1 MHVTIVP
8 TSQASGQMLLT
19 IPPLHIPQM
28 LLPAAPTPAPKAS
41 ANGPLRPD
49 PPSASAD
56 PDSKS
61 KEPHSKVGN
70 DPTLSAGQVD
80 NALKGG
86 NAGDNLDPTPTS
98 KQVGNSDPANQHE
111 NSQNIPPTCISPEG
125 PNNSPAAGG
134 SGDDNN
140 GAAPGLGLNVVLQDS
155 SYSPKSSEGTI
166 GSPLPY
172 KSVVLASPT
181 AFVVGG
187 SSIVKAANG
196 GVIIGT
202 STYPPGSQA
211 QISDNLF
218 SVGISSIVVNGT
230 SYAIP
235 APSSVDKF
243 LLDTSPISRAS
254 DGGAIFEGGTIGLGS
269 RSSINGPVISVG
281 ASTVVLDGT
290 SYALPSSAGAILQ
303 CPSPQPK
310 ASVTLT
316 NGAVL
321 TPGGIAATISGTT
334 YAIPSDNSGLVVS
347 GQIVSPPT
355 ETALQSVF
363 TVVGQTFTAA
373 STGFAI
379 GGQNVALDG
388 IAVTF
393 DGTLVSLRLSGVQ
406 LGSKTIPLASAQA
419 TEKSLGGLIM
429 RGFGSGAE
437 PGATARGGNESEVL
451 AFTGDSSRVG
461 RTLGIVA
468 FEAMIMVMGFVELR
482 V

>member
-1 MHVTIVP
+1 MH
-8 TSQASGQMLLT
+8 L
-19 IPPLHIPQM
+19 PQI
-28 LLPAAPTPAPKAS
+28 LFPAAPTPPPKAS

-56 PDSKS
+56 PDSKL
-61 KEPHSKVGN
+61 KEPHSEGGN

-98 KQVGNSDPANQHE
+98 KQVGDSNLANQHE
-111 NSQNIPPTCISPEG
+111 NSQNIPPTRISPEG

-140 GAAPGLGLNVVLQDS
+140 GAAPGLGMNVVLQDS

-187 SSIVKAANG
+187 STIVKAANG

-218 SVGISSIVVNGT
+218 SVGISSIVVDGT

-235 APSSVDKF
+235 APSSVDI

-269 RSSINGPVISVG
+269 RSSINGHVISVG

-303 CPSPQPK
+303 CPRPQPK
-310 ASVTLT
+310 ASVTLAD
-316 NGAVL
+316 GAVL

-347 GQIVSPPT
+347 GRIVPPPT

-388 IAVTF
+388 TAVTF
-393 DGTLVSLRLSGVQ
+393 DGTLVSLGLSGVQ
-406 LGSKTIPLASAQA
+406 LGSKTIPLASA
-419 TEKSLGGLIM
+419 
-429 RGFGSGAE
+429 
-437 PGATARGGNESEVL
+437 
-451 AFTGDSSRVG
+451 
-461 RTLGIVA
+461 
-468 FEAMIMVMGFVELR
+468 
-482 V
+482 